1 MLYTQTENGRKET
14 DAMTLLMRLAEQ
26 LLPCGADFLVLGIL
40 YLFVLRPRW
49 KQRGADIALCG
60 FLMFGYIC
68 CVLYL
73 TLMPFLMSI
82 PFWNHA
88 AYIPMNMEPFVDVRL
103 HRGDYLR
110 QITLNVA
117 MLMPFG
123 FLFPMMKP
131 KRGFF
136 KTVFCGFLF
145 SLMIELLQ
153 PLPNSGRR
161 SDVTDLI
168 TNTAGAAAGFLVYLF
183 FRPVTEFI
191 LQKINKE
198 RDF

>member
-1 MLYTQTENGRKET
+1 ME
-14 DAMTLLMRLAEQ
+14 LLRRLAEL
-26 LLPCGADFLVLGIL
+26 LLPCAPDLLVLGML

-49 KQRGADIALCG
+49 KRRGADISLCG
-60 FLMFGYIC
+60 FLLFGYLC

-82 PFWNHA
+82 PFWNPA
-88 AYIPMNMEPFVDVRL
+88 AYVPMNMEPFVDVRL

-110 QITLNVA
+110 QIALNVA

-123 FLFPMMKP
+123 FLYPMLKP

-136 KTVFCGFLF
+136 QTVFCGFLL

-153 PLPNSGRR
+153 PLPGFGRR
-161 SDVTDLI
+161 ADITDLI
-168 TNTAGAAAGFLVYLF
+168 TNTTGAAAGFTAYLF
-183 FRPVTEFI
+183 FRPATEFI
-191 LQKINKE
+191 LKKINKE